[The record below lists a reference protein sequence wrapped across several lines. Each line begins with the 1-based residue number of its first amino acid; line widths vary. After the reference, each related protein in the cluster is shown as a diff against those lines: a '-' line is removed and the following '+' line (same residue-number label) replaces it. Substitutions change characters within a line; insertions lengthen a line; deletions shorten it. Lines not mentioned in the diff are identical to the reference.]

1 MSGKSGKRATKVRRV
16 IAESL
21 KSQGVEYVF
30 GIVGY
35 PIIELGIACQ
45 RAGLKYIGCR
55 NEQSASYAAAAVGYL
70 TGRPGCCLVV
80 PGPGVIHALAG
91 MANASANGWPMI
103 CVAGASEL
111 AQNGLGAFQESLPP
125 QGGSQIQVQYPAAGI
140 CKYVVKATNGDRV
153 PFFIEQAVRYSI
165 QGRPGAVYVEVAGD
179 TLRQPTDPQIYYP
192 PRCADPALTFAD
204 PKAILKALKIL
215 GNAKKP
221 LLICGKGAAYA
232 DASNELRHFV
242 ESTNIPFLPTPMG
255 KGVIPDD
262 HSLCMSSARSYALKN
277 ADIIL
282 LVGARLNWILHYG
295 RPPRYRR
302 DTKFIHV
309 ELLPEEVGHSR
320 PAEVALVGHAKAVMQ
335 QLNSGLKE
343 NPIAVDKRSE
353 WINELEKTRRKS
365 RDLFLELSTD
375 RSSPMNY
382 YCALSI
388 IDRYIPHD
396 AIIMNEGSDTMDIGR
411 TVLNNYHPKSRLDA
425 GTWGT
430 MGVGMGQALAASLV
444 NPGGCVAVFGDSAF
458 GFSGMEIEVAIRLN
472 LPLVVIIINNNGIGA
487 FNPTEYTSW
496 DGKKL
501 GNSTDERLQYS
512 VKSLSPQ
519 AHYEGFATALGAK
532 GVYVDTADALES
544 AVKEAMSVRP
554 FKPQIIN
561 CMISTVASRGK
572 KAAPPFAAVGKL

>member
-1 MSGKSGKRATKVRRV
+1 
-16 IAESL
+16 
-21 KSQGVEYVF
+21 
-30 GIVGY
+30 
-35 PIIELGIACQ
+35 
-45 RAGLKYIGCR
+45 
-55 NEQSASYAAAAVGYL
+55 
-70 TGRPGCCLVV
+70 
-80 PGPGVIHALAG
+80 
-91 MANASANGWPMI
+91 
-103 CVAGASEL
+103 
-111 AQNGLGAFQESLPP
+111 
-125 QGGSQIQVQYPAAGI
+125 
-140 CKYVVKATNGDRV
+140 
-153 PFFIEQAVRYSI
+153 
-165 QGRPGAVYVEVAGD
+165 
-179 TLRQPTDPQIYYP
+179 
-192 PRCADPALTFAD
+192 
-204 PKAILKALKIL
+204 
-215 GNAKKP
+215 
-221 LLICGKGAAYA
+221 
-232 DASNELRHFV
+232 
-242 ESTNIPFLPTPMG
+242 MG
-255 KGVIPDD
+255 KGVISDD
-262 HSLCMSSARSYALKN
+262 HSLCMSSARSFALKN
-277 ADIIL
+277 ADVIL

-302 DTKFIHV
+302 DVKFIHV

-343 NPIAVDKRSE
+343 NPITVDKRSE
-353 WINELEKTRRKS
+353 WINKLEKTSKKS

-411 TVLNNYHPKSRLDA
+411 TVLNNYHPKTRLDA

-487 FNPTEYTSW
+487 FNPIEYTSW
-496 DGKKL
+496 DGKIRKFYKR
-501 GNSTDERLQYS
+501 RLQYS

>member
-1 MSGKSGKRATKVRRV
+1 MSSEQGKRAIRVRRV

-35 PIIELGIACQ
+35 PIIELGMACQ
-45 RAGLKYIGCR
+45 RAGLKYVGCR
-55 NEQSASYAAAAVGYL
+55 NEQAASYAAAAVGYL
-70 TGRPGCCLVV
+70 TGRPGACLVV

-103 CVAGASEL
+103 CIAGSSEL
-111 AQNGLGAFQESLPP
+111 SQDGLGAFQESLPP

-140 CKYVVKATNGDRV
+140 CKYVVKATDGDRV
-153 PFFIEQAVRYSI
+153 PFFIEQAVRYAI
-165 QGRPGAVYVEVAGD
+165 NGRPGAVYVEVAGD
-179 TLRQPTDPQIYYP
+179 TLREPTDPEIYYP
-192 PRCADPALTFAD
+192 PKCADPAMVYAD
-204 PKAILKALKIL
+204 PASVTKALKIL
-215 GNAKKP
+215 GAAKSP

-232 DASNELRHFV
+232 GASDGLRQWCETTRMPF
-242 ESTNIPFLPTPMG
+242 IPSPMG
-255 KGVIPDD
+255 KGVIPDT
-262 HSLCMSSARSYALKN
+262 HALCMSSARSYALKN
-277 ADIIL
+277 ADVIL

-302 DTKFIHV
+302 DVKFIHV
-309 ELLPEEVGHSR
+309 ELLPEEVGHSK
-320 PAEVALVGHAKAVMQ
+320 PAEVALVGHAKAIVS
-335 QLNSGLKE
+335 QLNEGLKS
-343 NPIAVDKRSE
+343 NPVHVSATSKWMTGLGETSQ
-353 WINELEKTRRKS
+353 KS

-382 YCALSI
+382 YCALGI
-388 IDRYIPHD
+388 IDKYIPHD
-396 AIIMNEGSDTMDIGR
+396 AVIMNEGSDTMDIGR
-411 TVLNNYHPKSRLDA
+411 TVLNNYHPRKRLDA
-425 GTWGT
+425 ATWGT
-430 MGVGMGQALAASLV
+430 MGVGMGQALAGALC

-487 FNPTEYTSW
+487 FNPTEYTAQS
-496 DGKKL
+496 GEAL
-501 GNSTDERLQYS
+501 GDSTSDRLKYP
-512 VKSLSPQ
+512 VKSLTPQ

-554 FKPQIIN
+554 FKFTLIN
-561 CMISTVASRGK
+561 CMISTTASRGK
-572 KAAPPFAAVGKL
+572 AAAPPFAAVGKL

>member
-1 MSGKSGKRATKVRRV
+1 MNTFWNRWVS
-16 IAESL
+16 
-21 KSQGVEYVF
+21 
-30 GIVGY
+30 
-35 PIIELGIACQ
+35 IIELGIACQ

-125 QGGSQIQVQYPAAGI
+125 QGGSQIQAQYPAAGI
-140 CKYVVKATNGDRV
+140 CKYVVKATDGNRV

-179 TLRQPTDPQIYYP
+179 TLRQPTDPQVYYP

-204 PKAILKALKIL
+204 SKAILKALTIL
-215 GNAKKP
+215 SNAKNP
-221 LLICGKGAAYA
+221 LVICGKGAAYA

-255 KGVIPDD
+255 KGVISDD
-262 HSLCMSSARSYALKN
+262 HSLCMSSARSFALKN
-277 ADIIL
+277 ADVIL

-302 DTKFIHV
+302 DVKFIHV

-343 NPIAVDKRSE
+343 NPITVDKRSE
-353 WINELEKTRRKS
+353 WINKLEKTSKKS
-365 RDLFLELSTD
+365 RDLFLSFQLIV
-375 RSSPMNY
+375 P
-382 YCALSI
+382 
-388 IDRYIPHD
+388 
-396 AIIMNEGSDTMDIGR
+396 
-411 TVLNNYHPKSRLDA
+411 
-425 GTWGT
+425 
-430 MGVGMGQALAASLV
+430 
-444 NPGGCVAVFGDSAF
+444 
-458 GFSGMEIEVAIRLN
+458 
-472 LPLVVIIINNNGIGA
+472 
-487 FNPTEYTSW
+487 
-496 DGKKL
+496 
-501 GNSTDERLQYS
+501 
-512 VKSLSPQ
+512 PQ
-519 AHYEGFATALGAK
+519 
-532 GVYVDTADALES
+532 
-544 AVKEAMSVRP
+544 
-554 FKPQIIN
+554 
-561 CMISTVASRGK
+561 
-572 KAAPPFAAVGKL
+572 